1 MTASKLVLNASSG
14 VGGAGLDVDEVFNTF
29 LYEATG
35 DTSYNAGN
43 GSDNAIN
50 NGIDLSGEGGLV
62 WIKSREHSNPV
73 GNYDTGHFLYDTVRG
88 AGKYIRTNRTNGQAT
103 ASDSLKSFNSNGFTL
118 GKDSD
123 SQGVNYQNRISGED
137 HVSFTF
143 RKAKKFFDIVTYT
156 GNATAGRTVSHN
168 LGSVPGM
175 IIVKCTSEA
184 QHWAVYHRSQGATK
198 YALLSNTD
206 AFSTYAGTWND
217 TEPTSTEI
225 TLGVDGWVNRNG
237 RTYVAYLFAH
247 NNNDGGF
254 GPDGD
259 QDIIKCGGYTGNGS
273 STGPVINLGFEPQ
286 FVMIK
291 SASAG
296 GSDND
301 WYVVDTMRRFEALP
315 QHDAGSQFLKWNTSD
330 NEPSSGQA
338 QRVAVNSTG
347 FSPIGNSTGWNINN
361 QNYIYMAI
369 RKGPLFV
376 PEDATKVFNVN
387 TYSNNS
393 NSNIYNTGFD
403 VDMSLS
409 TNRDGNNNFIKARM
423 TGTKYLQTN
432 ATAAEGATT
441 TAKWFNSKSNSLDL
455 ATNWWGSN
463 NAVSWAWRRAPSYFD
478 VVCYTGNSTSNTE
491 IKHNLGAVPEMVW
504 TKRRSGTRNWVV
516 YHTALGINNTMWL
529 NEDSQADDE
538 SAGMHATP
546 TATSL
551 FLKGNNYTN
560 LSGATHIAYLFATVA
575 GVSKVGSYTGNGS
588 SQNIDCGF
596 SSGARFVLIKRT
608 DVSEG
613 WKVHDS
619 VRGIVAGNDPFIELN
634 NNNAENSSF
643 DLLDPYSGGFA
654 VNNFYGWNGSGGSY
668 IFYAIA

>member
-1 MTASKLVLNASSG
+1 MSKIARMMQQATAGA
-14 VGGAGLDVDEVFNTF
+14 GGAGLDVDNVFSTF
-29 LYEATG
+29 LFTG
-35 DTSYNAGN
+35 AGSGTSTIA
-43 GSDNAIN
+43 

-62 WIKSREHSNPV
+62 WIKSR
-73 GNYDTGHFLYDTVRG
+73 TGTSGEPHFLVDTERG
-88 AGKYIRTNRTNGQAT
+88 GSSVLQSNST
-103 ASDSLKSFNSNGFTL
+103 AAANNFIGNPSFLSNGFSGTSNIN
-118 GKDSD
+118 DA
-123 SQGVNYQNRISGED
+123 QNY
-137 HVSFTF
+137 VSWTF
-143 RKAKKFFDIVTYT
+143 RKAPKFFDIVTYT
-156 GNATAGRTVSHN
+156 GTSSTQAISHN

-175 IIVKCTSEA
+175 IMIKCTSGTGN
-184 QHWAVYHRSQGATK
+184 WRVYHRGINSSVG
-198 YALLSNTD
+198 YSNPEEYVLILNGTNE
-206 AFSTYAGTWND
+206 AGDSSSYWND
-217 TEPTSTEI
+217 TAPTSTHF
-225 TLGVDGWVNRNG
+225 TVAGDDDVNDFG
-237 RTYVAYLFAH
+237 DTFVAYLFAH

-254 GPDGD
+254 GPDAD
-259 QDIIKCGGYTGNGS
+259 QDIIKCGSYNGNGS
-273 STGPVINLGFEPQ
+273 ASGPSINLGFEPQ
-286 FVMIK
+286 FLMIK
-291 SASAG
+291 RASGANG
-296 GSDND
+296 WN
-301 WYVVDTMRRFEALP
+301 VFDTMRGWTNN
-315 QHDAGSQFLKWNTSD
+315 AGYVDNTIAWNTTD
-330 NEPSSGQA
+330 AEGTGFYWHNPT
-338 QRVAVNSTG
+338 STG
-347 FSPIGNSTGWNINN
+347 FDIAASNDNVNANN
-361 QNYIYMAI
+361 HTYVYMAI
-369 RKGPLFV
+369 RRGPLAV
-376 PEDATKVFNVN
+376 PDDATKVFNVN

>member
-1 MTASKLVLNASSG
+1 MNISTKLLKAAAG
-14 VGGAGLDVDEVFNTF
+14 QGGGAGLDVDEVFSTN
-29 LYEATG
+29 LWE
-35 DTSYNAGN
+35 GN
-43 GSDNAIN
+43 GTARSIT
-50 NGIDLSGEGGLV
+50 NGIDLSSEGGLV
-62 WIKSREHSNPV
+62 WFKMREAGFAHRLV
-73 GNYDTGHFLYDTVRG
+73 DTERG
-88 AGKYIRTNRTNGQAT
+88 VTKKLESQADAAEGTEAQGLT
-103 ASDSLKSFNSNGFTL
+103 AFNSDGFTI
-118 GKDSD
+118 GTAD
-123 SQGVNYQNRISGED
+123 NYNLNTYD
-137 HVSFTF
+137 MVSWTF
-143 RKAKKFFDIVTYT
+143 RKAPKFFDVVTWT
-156 GNATAGRTVSHN
+156 SNGSGSQRVNHN
-168 LGSVPGM
+168 LGAVPGH
-175 IIVKCTSEA
+175 IVMKRTDADGPWLMSPLYSDGDRGYRQSSSTFGFDSTGYIGTKTSGLSSGFTATDFRPE
-184 QHWAVYHRSQGATK
+184 YIDGYGTYTNINGAT
-198 YALLSNTD
+198 
-206 AFSTYAGTWND
+206 F
-217 TEPTSTEI
+217 
-225 TLGVDGWVNRNG
+225 
-237 RTYVAYLFAH
+237 VAYLFAH
-247 NNNDGGF
+247 NNNDGEF

-259 QDIIKCGGYTGNGS
+259 ADIIKCGSYSGNGS
-273 STGPVINLGFEPQ
+273 ASGPSINLGFEPQ
-286 FVMIK
+286 FLMIK
-291 SASAG
+291 RSSG
-296 GSDND
+296 TNGWN
-301 WYVVDTMRRFEALP
+301 VFDTMRGWTNNAGYVDNTIAWNST
-315 QHDAGSQFLKWNTSD
+315 DAEGTGFYWHNPT
-330 NEPSSGQA
+330 
-338 QRVAVNSTG
+338 STG
-347 FSPIGNSTGWNINN
+347 FDIAASNDNVNANGDT
-361 QNYIYMAI
+361 YIYMAI